1 MKRQHDMPFGAQ
13 LNTDGTTL
21 FRLWAPTVKRVAVVC
36 NNAGAQW
43 QADMQPLA
51 EGWYGLT
58 THDAPAGALYR
69 YRIDDNIEVADPAS
83 RFNPHGVH
91 DRSEVIDSL
100 AFEWQDEAWCGR
112 PWHEAVIYELHVGTF
127 TRAGTFAA
135 MHSRLKA
142 LAAIGITAIELM
154 PVAAFSGKYGWGY
167 DGVLPY
173 APHAPYGRPESLK
186 ALVQAAHQCGLMV
199 LLDVVY
205 NHFGPD
211 GNYLNCYAKPFFTD
225 RVHTP
230 WGSAIEFEGA
240 AGRVVRDY
248 FIHNA
253 LYWIEE
259 YHLDGLRIDAVH
271 AMHDRSATHFIDELA
286 QAVQRGP
293 GRERPVHV
301 VLENH
306 ENQTRHLRRS
316 TTGQVE
322 QSTAQWNDDFHHA
335 LHVLLTGERDGYYID
350 FAAQPINQLGRAL
363 AEGFVFQGESSEFAH
378 GKPRGEPSREL
389 PPTAFVNFL
398 QTHDQVGNR
407 AFGERLSQL
416 SQPDALHAALAILLL
431 APQPPMLFMGEE
443 FAADQPFLYFCDFH
457 GELGRAVT
465 AGRRRE
471 FAGFAA
477 FADPAAQARIP
488 DPCARGT
495 LTASRLAWSTREKS
509 PHREVQRRVRRLLR
523 LRAREL
529 MPLIPRLAPSS
540 AEYRVINTHEL
551 IVSWPVL
558 DDGTWVLHANLSDTT
573 VNSNVSREGKLIY
586 STAIDSRLH
595 SEAMSPWEVRWLRMR
610 KLR

>member
-1 MKRQHDMPFGAQ
+1 MKRQHRMSFGAQ
-13 LNTDGTTL
+13 PNADGTTR
-21 FRLWAPTVKRVAVVC
+21 FRLWAPSAKQVAVVC
-36 NNAGAQW
+36 EQASVRW
-43 QADMQPLA
+43 QADMHSLA
-51 EGWYGLT
+51 DGWYELT
-58 THDAPAGALYR
+58 TDKATAGALYR
-69 YRIDDNIEVADPAS
+69 YRIDDDLEVADPAS
-83 RFNPHGVH
+83 RFNPLGVH
-91 DRSEVIDSL
+91 DRSEVIDPL
-100 AFEWQDEAWCGR
+100 AFDWQDDAWRGR
-112 PWHEAVIYELHVGTF
+112 PWHEAVIYELHVGTY
-127 TRAGTFAA
+127 TRPGTFAA
-135 MHSRLKA
+135 MHARLKA
-142 LAAIGITAIELM
+142 LAAMGITAIEIM
-154 PVAAFSGKYGWGY
+154 PIAAFNGAYGWGY

-173 APHAPYGRPESLK
+173 APHARYGRPEDFK
-186 ALVQAAHQCGLMV
+186 ALVQAAHDCGLMV

-211 GNYLNCYAKPFFTD
+211 GNYLHCYARPFFTD

-286 QAVQRGP
+286 QTVQQGP
-293 GRERPVHV
+293 GRERPIHL

-306 ENQTRHLRRS
+306 ENQTRHLRRGAN
-316 TTGQVE
+316 GQVE
-322 QSTAQWNDDFHHA
+322 LSTAQWNDDFHHA
-335 LHVLLTGERDGYYID
+335 LHVILTGERDGYYID
-350 FAAQPINQLGRAL
+350 FAAQPVNQLGRAL
-363 AEGFVFQGESSEFAH
+363 AEGFVFQGEPSEFAH
-378 GKPRGEPSREL
+378 GKLRGEPSGEL

-416 SQPDALHAALAILLL
+416 TQPDPLHAGLAILLL

-488 DPCARGT
+488 DPCARST
-495 LTASRLAWSTREKS
+495 LTASRLAWSAREQS
-509 PHREVQRRVRRLLR
+509 PHREVLQRVRRLLR

-529 MPLIPRLAPSS
+529 MPLIPRMAPSS
-540 AEYRVINTHEL
+540 AEYRVIDAREL
-551 IVSWPVL
+551 IVTWPLL
-558 DDGTWVLHANLSDTT
+558 DDGAWVLHANLSAMTIDNTA
-573 VNSNVSREGKLIY
+573 SLSGRLIY
-586 STAIDSRLH
+586 STVGDNKTRGESL
-595 SEAMSPWEVRWLRMR
+595 SPWEVRWRKIR
-610 KLR
+610 KLK